1 MAQLCQYRDRL
12 KELHVNVFLISFG
25 KREEA
30 KIWLKETC
38 PSFQLLLDRDRSV
51 YRAYELKRSLF
62 NSWNPKTLWYYTR
75 LLLTGTRWRG
85 IKGDSIQLGGDF
97 VIKPDGR
104 FLLVYPSKEATDRPA
119 VSEILALLKQE
130 NV

>member
-1 MAQLCQYRDRL
+1 M
-12 KELHVNVFLISFG
+12 
-25 KREEA
+25 
-30 KIWLKETC
+30 
-38 PSFQLLLDRDRSV
+38 DRSV

-62 NSWNPKTLWYYTR
+62 NSWNPKTLWYYTGS
-75 LLLTGTRWRG
+75 LLSGTKWRG

-104 FLLVYPSKEATDRPA
+104 FLLVHPSKEATDRPA